1 MDCVKCARK
10 GIKYRCIGCKS
21 PICNVC
27 STPCTDET
35 PGYSEET
42 YCVGKC
48 DECQHGHKRKL
59 PDQPTA
65 AKSQQSSLSFYFTK
79 RTKTSA
85 ATTEAPVSSQQQ
97 LPRDFNPLRAS
108 TETKVGPLTAV
119 SATPSAK
126 KTRALTVA
134 AANRW
139 KTTSLADHLGSE
151 WLVINADKGDHVIS
165 LNCSVC
171 KAHADKLKGMK
182 NFSTAW
188 AFTGSTNLRLSNAED
203 HARGEPHKR
212 ALDLHLKGS
221 KGQSAFERAESMK
234 ASNDAGQQLVT
245 SGIKNMQ
252 SADFAKTKTKFE
264 TAYFIAKEEM
274 PLLKY
279 PQILKLEE
287 KHGADIGT
295 AYRNRQSCTN
305 FINCIGEELGKRLQE
320 KISGA
325 NFFSVLTDGSEDAS
339 VSEKE
344 AIFVQYL
351 EKNPPGKDTIE
362 VVTAFLRLVNI
373 HSQNTFYI
381 YKSQPLINFSIS
393 IWYSM
398 SVFLWL
404 CNDIDSFSLF

>member
-1 MDCVKCARK
+1 M
-10 GIKYRCIGCKS
+10 
-21 PICNVC
+21 
-27 STPCTDET
+27 
-35 PGYSEET
+35 
-42 YCVGKC
+42 
-48 DECQHGHKRKL
+48 Q
-59 PDQPTA
+59 
-65 AKSQQSSLSFYFTK
+65 
-79 RTKTSA
+79 
-85 ATTEAPVSSQQQ
+85 
-97 LPRDFNPLRAS
+97 
-108 TETKVGPLTAV
+108 
-119 SATPSAK
+119 
-126 KTRALTVA
+126 
-134 AANRW
+134 
-139 KTTSLADHLGSE
+139 
-151 WLVINADKGDHVIS
+151 
-165 LNCSVC
+165 
-171 KAHADKLKGMK
+171 
-182 NFSTAW
+182 
-188 AFTGSTNLRLSNAED
+188 
-203 HARGEPHKR
+203 
-212 ALDLHLKGS
+212 
-221 KGQSAFERAESMK
+221 
-234 ASNDAGQQLVT
+234 
-245 SGIKNMQ
+245 NMQ

-351 EKNPPGKDTIE
+351 EKNPPGKNTIE